1 MTRLAAILTATLL
14 AACAATYAAEEPPP
28 SVPFEPWMLAHGT
41 TMFAFM
47 PVGFAGTYTEEYLR
61 VEEIA
66 ESDDAEE
73 QFLAYLDSDDPG
85 IRLYGMLGLHMIESP
100 EYPRALAMML
110 EDHSPVNVGGG
121 CLIGVKPASEAASE
135 FAILQESLRLNAEN
149 GG

>member
-1 MTRLAAILTATLL
+1 MIRLAAILTATLL
-14 AACAATYAAEEPPP
+14 AACAVEEPKP

-41 TMFAFM
+41 TLFAFM
-47 PVGFAGTYTEEYLR
+47 PVGFAGTHTEEYLR

-66 ESDDAEE
+66 ESGDAEE
-73 QFLAYLDSDDPG
+73 QFLTYLESDDPG

-110 EDHSPVNVGGG
+110 EDKSPVNVGGG
-121 CLIGVKPASEAASE
+121 CLIGVSTASEAAQDFE
-135 FAILQESLRLNAEN
+135 LFWRYLRANAED